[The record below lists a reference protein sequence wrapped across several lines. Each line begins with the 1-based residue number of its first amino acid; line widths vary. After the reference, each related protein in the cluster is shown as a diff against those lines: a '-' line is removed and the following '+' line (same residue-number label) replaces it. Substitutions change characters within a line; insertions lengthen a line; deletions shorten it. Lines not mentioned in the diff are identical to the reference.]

1 MRILFCHPNYPAQFR
16 RLAPALAAQGH
27 EVVFLAR
34 QSEWHAPQPQGLRL
48 LRYETHRS
56 AAAAEA
62 LHPYLRRFEAAVLE
76 GQAVVRACQQ
86 LIEQGWQPDWI
97 INHVGF
103 GNGLYLSD
111 AFPAARRIGL
121 FEWYYN
127 PEGADVDFLAQGPL
141 ELDRRLRLRTWNAQ
155 ILVELAACDHAV
167 VPTHWQARQFPQH
180 LTGRLRVIHE
190 GIDCDRLA
198 ALRSNGSMP
207 WPQVL
212 PPRGTCE
219 VLTYVSRGFEDYR
232 GFPQAMQTIA
242 ALQRRRPRLHA
253 LVVGADTVAYGATR
267 SDGRSWGQ
275 WARDDLPLDP
285 CRTHWLG
292 AVQEES
298 YHAVLAASDV
308 HLYLTVPFVLSW
320 SLLEAMAAGC
330 TLVSSATPPVQEVLQ
345 HGVSAMLID
354 FFAVDAQVQAIEAL
368 LNNPGRRAT
377 LAQAAR
383 LAAQPYDWRQG
394 LAAWRQ
400 LLGVDTPTTAKGST
414 SQLGFDRV

>member
-1 MRILFCHPNYPAQFR
+1 MRILFCHPNFPAQFR

-27 EVVFLAR
+27 EVVFLAK
-34 QSEWHAPQPQGLRL
+34 QAEWHAPQPQGLRL
-48 LRYETHRS
+48 LRYQPHRS
-56 AAAAEA
+56 PAKAEA

-76 GQAVVRACQQ
+76 GQAALRACQP
-86 LIEQGWQPDWI
+86 LVDQGWQPDWI

-103 GNGLYLSD
+103 GNGLYLGD
-111 AFPAARRIGL
+111 RFPSARRIGL

-127 PEGADVDFLAQGPL
+127 PEGADVDFLARAPV

-167 VPTHWQARQFPQH
+167 VPTRWQAQQFPQH
-180 LTGRLRVIHE
+180 LASRIRVIHE
-190 GIDCDRLA
+190 GINCTEMA
-198 ALRSNGSMP
+198 GLRRAGLP
-207 WPQVL
+207 WPDQL
-212 PPRGTCE
+212 PPRGDCE

-242 ALQRRRPRLHA
+242 ELQRRRPRLHA
-253 LVVGADTVAYGATR
+253 LIVGSDTVAYGATR

-275 WARDDLPLDP
+275 WARSELPLDP

-292 AVQEES
+292 ALQEAE

-330 TLVSSATPPVQEVLQ
+330 ALVSSATPPVLEVLR
-345 HGVSAMLID
+345 HGYSALLVD
-354 FFAVDAQVQAIEAL
+354 FFAVDQQVEAL
-368 LNNPGRRAT
+368 QRLLDHPPLRVRLAEA
-377 LAQAAR
+377 AQAA
-383 LAAQPYDWRQG
+383 AAAFDWRLG
-394 LAAWRQ
+394 LAGWQ
-400 LLGVDTPTTAKGST
+400 SLLGVDTETTAEPS
-414 SQLGFDRV
+414 LGMSEDDPV